1 MEWTTSLEATVHP
14 CRYDH
19 HDLDEY
25 DNDHH
30 DYGDDIK
37 GGLHLYSFPPRG
49 GVIWRRLTPRTEHWK
64 TRLPPSLT
72 QWINSSLTQWLKSS
86 WQPPRSLC
94 GSVNSDHSVILKCV
108 SDQKRQSDWRHPC
121 GENRAVVLAPED
133 LEKSVILENFE
144 EILKTCFDNTKF
156 CDFPTPVLSPVPVL
170 KRTKS
175 IICSKNLGR
184 NWQI

>member
-1 MEWTTSLEATVHP
+1 MVMISKE
-14 CRYDH
+14 
-19 HDLDEY
+19 
-25 DNDHH
+25 
-30 DYGDDIK
+30 DYIFK
-37 GGLHLYSFPPRG
+37 FPPQRG
-49 GVIWRRLTPRTEHWK
+49 SDLAKIDAADRALEDEASPESHPVTQPESQPVTQITPWVTEWR
-64 TRLPPSLT
+64 
-72 QWINSSLTQWLKSS
+72 
-86 WQPPRSLC
+86 WQPLRSLC

-133 LEKSVILENFE
+133 LEKSVILENLE